1 MEAKQTPLID
11 LLTRVPENARCRVDE
26 LDGMGSVWIPVGR
39 LCKDATDA
47 LRAAQF
53 QRDELL
59 TALQAVAEYWAGGDV
74 PPELDAQMRSAIA
87 RATTE
92 D

>member
-26 LDGMGSVWIPVGR
+26 PDGMGSVWIPVGR
-39 LCKDATDA
+39 LCKDATDS

-59 TALQAVAEYWAGGDV
+59 AALRAMLEDDNHDEAKDQARA
-74 PPELDAQMRSAIA
+74 AIA
-87 RATTE
+87 RATGK

>member
-26 LDGMGSVWIPVGR
+26 PDGMGSVWIPVGR
-39 LCKDATDA
+39 LCKDATDS

-59 TALQAVAEYWAGGDV
+59 TALRAMLDDDNHDEAKEQARA
-74 PPELDAQMRSAIA
+74 AIA
-87 RATTE
+87 RATGK

>member
-26 LDGMGSVWIPVGR
+26 PDGMGSVWIPVGR
-39 LCKDATDA
+39 LCKDATDS

-59 TALQAVAEYWAGGDV
+59 TALRAMLEDDNHDEAKDQARA
-74 PPELDAQMRSAIA
+74 AIA
-87 RATTE
+87 RATGK

>member
-26 LDGMGSVWIPVGR
+26 PDGMGSVWIPVGR
-39 LCKDATDA
+39 LCKDATDS

-59 TALQAVAEYWAGGDV
+59 TALRAMLEDDNHDEAKDQARA
-74 PPELDAQMRSAIA
+74 AIA
-87 RATTE
+87 RATGKE
-92 D
+92 